1 MSFKKTNAPANTP
14 RTLEFRLL
22 LDCLRGPEGALP
34 VELIQSDLNWNLF
47 LQTAQRHAVRPLVYR
62 ALANH
67 PSVLGPAREVLESD
81 FRQNALRSVALA
93 AEPKWAGVTGRDL
106 YLRAANAENNKATT
120 RRHESARVGEVDS
133 RLLLFSISFHFD
145 AGLPVSGLRESQRV
159 GAACSWQLW
168 LNENREGLPR

>member
-1 MSFKKTNAPANTP
+1 VSCKKTNAQANTP

-93 AEPKWAGVTGRDL
+93 AEPKWAEVTGRDL

-120 RRHESARVGEVDS
+120 RRHESAKS
-133 RLLLFSISFHFD
+133 IPACFYFPSASISTQVCLSLVFEK
-145 AGLPVSGLRESQRV
+145 VSALALLVPGSY
-159 GAACSWQLW
+159 G
-168 LNENREGLPR
+168 